1 VIFVAV
7 FSVYYISYFAGS
19 QRAAVAAVGV
29 FLVVVGLLL
38 LQRVK
43 PVLRPS

>member
-1 VIFVAV
+1 MIFVAV

-29 FLVVVGLLL
+29 FLVVGLLL